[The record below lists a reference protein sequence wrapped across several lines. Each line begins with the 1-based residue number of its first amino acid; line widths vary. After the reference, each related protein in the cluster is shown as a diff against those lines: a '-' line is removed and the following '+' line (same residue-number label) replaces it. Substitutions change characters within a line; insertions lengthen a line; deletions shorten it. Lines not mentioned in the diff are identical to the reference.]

1 MTKLID
7 QTIIDKELL
16 KKASSIAL
24 TNPGLAASTICKDV
38 ERMKTSH
45 FKLNSDHIRIIELLN
60 LACDNFQTKMIS
72 DGKKRI
78 EQALFI
84 FDGIQSTTLHD
95 PKLLRILDDAK
106 LYVGMGKNEY
116 AKAKLTT
123 FLKYETSV
131 SATFE
136 LSEALEILGNIF
148 ISEGNYQKAGK
159 AFYRGVKVHVECCDK
174 VIRKKSSDAALLRM
188 QGGVD
193 LCKRHCTGKA

>member
-16 KKASSIAL
+16 KKASSIAH
-24 TNPGLAASTICKDV
+24 TNPGLAASTIRKDV

-45 FKLNSDHIRIIELLN
+45 FKLNNDHIRIIELLN
-60 LACDNFQTKMIS
+60 LACDNFQMKMIS

-123 FLKYETSV
+123 FFKYETSV

-136 LSEALEILGNIF
+136 LSEALEILGDIF
-148 ISEGNYQKAGK
+148 FSEGNYQKAGK

>member
-7 QTIIDKELL
+7 QPIIDKELL
-16 KKASSIAL
+16 RKASSLAHAD
-24 TNPGLAASTICKDV
+24 PSFAASTIRKDIK
-38 ERMKTSH
+38 RMKTSH
-45 FKLNSDHIRIIELLN
+45 FELNNDHIRIIELLN
-60 LACDNFQTKMIS
+60 LVCANFRVKMIS

-78 EQALFI
+78 EQALYI

-106 LYVGMGKNEY
+106 LYVGMGKNDY

-123 FLKYETSV
+123 FFKCETSV

-159 AFYRGVKVHVECCDK
+159 AFYRGVKVQAECCDK

-188 QGGVD
+188 QGSVD
-193 LCKRHCTGKA
+193 LCQRHCTGKA